1 MEKDSLFEI
10 KTIEQIRTSLP
21 RSKNKYGIPKSVSFV
36 FQKLYKDIVTSI
48 ITTEITADY
57 ILYGMQEAYQENK
70 EFSDISYWVQ
80 GTSDNE
86 ISEDIVT
93 SIITTEITADYILYG
108 MQEAY
113 QENKEFSDISYWVQG
128 TSDNEIS
135 VWWIFGADGQ
145 GDLWLF
151 DTQGKVFFYDH
162 DKECMCEE
170 NFKCMEIDFLQWL
183 QLAFLFRQ
191 YEKSNRYTNE
201 DKAKLKN
208 ELSKINENLIDNLPF
223 DYELC
228 I

>member
-1 MEKDSLFEI
+1 
-10 KTIEQIRTSLP
+10 
-21 RSKNKYGIPKSVSFV
+21 
-36 FQKLYKDIVTSI
+36 
-48 ITTEITADY
+48 
-57 ILYGMQEAYQENK
+57 MQEAYQENK

-80 GTSDNE
+80 GTSDSE
-86 ISEDIVT
+86 ISE
-93 SIITTEITADYILYG
+93 
-108 MQEAY
+108 
-113 QENKEFSDISYWVQG
+113 
-128 TSDNEIS
+128 
-135 VWWIFGADGQ
+135 WWIFGADGQ

-208 ELSKINENLIDNLPF
+208 ERKHSANHVANF
-223 DYELC
+223 VS
-228 I
+228 

>member
-1 MEKDSLFEI
+1 MKKDSSFEI

-21 RSKNKYGIPKSVSFV
+21 RSNNKYGIPKSVSFV
-36 FQKLYKDIVTSI
+36 FQELYKDIVTGI
-48 ITTEITADY
+48 QTTEISADY
-57 ILYGMQEAYQENK
+57 ILYNMQEAYQENK

-80 GTSDNE
+80 GTSDSE
-86 ISEDIVT
+86 ISE
-93 SIITTEITADYILYG
+93 
-108 MQEAY
+108 
-113 QENKEFSDISYWVQG
+113 
-128 TSDNEIS
+128 
-135 VWWIFGADGQ
+135 WWIFGADGQ

-151 DTQGKVFFYDH
+151 DTKGKVFFYDH

-170 NFKCMEIDFLQWL
+170 NFKCMEIDFSQWL

-191 YEKSNRYTNE
+191 YEKSDRYTNE

-208 ELSKINENLIDNLPF
+208 ELSKINENLIDNLLF

>member
-1 MEKDSLFEI
+1 MKKDSSFEI

-21 RSKNKYGIPKSVSFV
+21 RSNNKYGIPKSVSFV
-36 FQKLYKDIVTSI
+36 FQELYKDIVTGI
-48 ITTEITADY
+48 QTTEISADY
-57 ILYGMQEAYQENK
+57 ILYNMQEAYQENK

-80 GTSDNE
+80 GTSDSE
-86 ISEDIVT
+86 ISE
-93 SIITTEITADYILYG
+93 
-108 MQEAY
+108 
-113 QENKEFSDISYWVQG
+113 
-128 TSDNEIS
+128 
-135 VWWIFGADGQ
+135 WWIFGAK
-145 GDLWLF
+145 
-151 DTQGKVFFYDH
+151 GKVFFYDH

-170 NFKCMEIDFLQWL
+170 NFKCMEIDFSQWL

-191 YEKSNRYTNE
+191 YEKSDRYTNE